1 MKSLLAAFEA
11 LILKRLQGFERV
23 GTFDDT
29 QCKGKE
35 AYTKALG
42 APKLT
47 RENLK
52 VVWAEFST
60 LSWAVSCYDGNF
72 ISY

>member
-1 MKSLLAAFEA
+1 MKSLLAAIEA

-35 AYTKALG
+35 AYKGPGNAKANEREPKSCLG
-42 APKLT
+42 RVFDFKLGC
-47 RENLK
+47 
-52 VVWAEFST
+52 FS
-60 LSWAVSCYDGNF
+60 L
-72 ISY
+72 